1 MTRRITKHL
10 GLLAIVV
17 GAFMVSIPA
26 LAYVDTS
33 PGSGA
38 SSSSSTVQPG
48 GSVTIKATFTD
59 LPDGTTITWSYAVG
73 SVPQTEAFVTDAEAA
88 TCTVTFNPGTS
99 TLAGSPPSA
108 STVATFST
116 GCAGMNVVI
125 TATGPQGQT
134 VSTTVAVA
142 GGFPN
147 TSTSPMPIGWI
158 VMALGVALI
167 LAGIAGVAWRRQT
180 ATANA

>member
-26 LAYVDTS
+26 LAYTDTS

-48 GSVTIKATFTD
+48 GTVTITATFTD
-59 LPDGTTITWSYAVG
+59 LPQGTTITWSFAVAA
-73 SVPQTEAFVTDAEAA
+73 VEQTEAFVTDAEAA

-99 TLAGSPPSA
+99 TLDANHSA
-108 STVATFST
+108 STQATFSS

-147 TSTSPMPIGWI
+147 TSTGPFPVGWI
-158 VMALGVALI
+158 VMAPGALLI
-167 LAGIAGVAWRRQT
+167 LVGIVGGAWRRQSEPS
-180 ATANA
+180 AA

>member
-17 GAFMVSIPA
+17 GAFMVAVPA
-26 LAYVDTS
+26 LAYTDTS

-48 GSVTIKATFTD
+48 GTVTITATFTD
-59 LPDGTTITWSYAVG
+59 LAQGTTITWSYATAAVE
-73 SVPQTEAFVTDAEAA
+73 QTEAFVTDAEAA

-99 TLAGSPPSA
+99 TLDANHQA
-108 STVATFST
+108 STQATFSS
-116 GCAGMNVVI
+116 GCAGLNVVV

-134 VSTTVAVA
+134 VSTTIAVA

-147 TSTSPMPIGWI
+147 TSTAPVPVGWI
-158 VMALGVALI
+158 VMGFGAILI
-167 LAGIAGVAWRRQT
+167 LIGILGVAWRRQRST
-180 ATANA
+180 APA